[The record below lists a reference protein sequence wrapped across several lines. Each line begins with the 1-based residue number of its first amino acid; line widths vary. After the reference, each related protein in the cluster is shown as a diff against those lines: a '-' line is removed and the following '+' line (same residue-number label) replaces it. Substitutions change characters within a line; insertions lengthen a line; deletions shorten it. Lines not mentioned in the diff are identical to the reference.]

1 MCLTDASNS
10 LETLCSLLFIPALS
24 KGQVLA
30 ALSLISGLLGSVEF
44 NWGEATEWDQN
55 GGDDNKRV
63 IFHLFCHS
71 HSSENW
77 FQVRPWAGIQ
87 EMNQP

>member
-1 MCLTDASNS
+1 MCLTDTSNS
-10 LETLCSLLFIPALS
+10 LETLCSPLFIPALS

-30 ALSLISGLLGSVEF
+30 ALSLISALLVPWSF
-44 NWGEATEWDQN
+44 NWGGVTEWDQN

-63 IFHLFCHS
+63 IFHLFRHS

-87 EMNQP
+87 EMDQP